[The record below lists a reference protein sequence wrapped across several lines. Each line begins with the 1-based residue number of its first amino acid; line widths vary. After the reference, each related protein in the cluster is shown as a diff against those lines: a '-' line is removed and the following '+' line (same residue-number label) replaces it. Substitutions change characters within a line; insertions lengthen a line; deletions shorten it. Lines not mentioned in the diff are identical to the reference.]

1 MVDVANHHSLS
12 SFYLSAFANSLALLI
27 NEVYQQKEQT
37 EVQWNPKLPA
47 LFLLV
52 LSIGNL
58 FLTDFTGAHTFC
70 LLLYRRLDECNRGS
84 YCTHRMLPVILQT
97 V

>member
-1 MVDVANHHSLS
+1 LYDVANHRSLS

-47 LFLLV
+47 LFPLV

-70 LLLYRRLDECNRGS
+70 LLLQIDGLMSAIEG
-84 YCTHRMLPVILQT
+84 VT
-97 V
+97 VHAICCQ